1 MELNSLVAF
10 GVTFVVGPV
19 LCAVLLRLPAG
30 LRTMATIGVALVA
43 AIWAAHHFQTSSANG
58 AVEALAAMWL
68 AWVLGVSM
76 VGLALLHRIDHPRVR
91 RGITLTAILATTLP
105 WFGLATAQ
113 MMA

>member
-19 LCAVLLRLPAG
+19 LCAILLQLPAG
-30 LRTMATIGVALVA
+30 LKTMLAMGLGLIA
-43 AIWAAHHFQTSSANG
+43 AIWAASHYQTASGNSPI
-58 AVEALAAMWL
+58 EALTAMWL

-76 VGLALLHRIDHPRVR
+76 VGLALLHRIEHPRIR